1 MKSRLYSPL
10 KLLTLA
16 ALSLLTIVGCANSE
30 NDLSAPEA
38 FEKVKA
44 GELLLVDIRTPGE
57 WRQTGVATDAK
68 TIDMTSKTFGQD
80 LLAAMDGNKDA
91 PVALI
96 CRTGNRTTHTQ
107 RALTKAGFTQVYNV
121 KEGMVGSRAGPGWL
135 QRGLPV
141 DAWTGP

>member
-1 MKSRLYSPL
+1 MKSQLYLPL
-10 KLLTLA
+10 KILMLIA
-16 ALSLLTIVGCANSE
+16 FSLLASVGCANPE

-44 GELLLVDIRTPGE
+44 GELLLVDIRTPEE
-57 WRQTGVATDAK
+57 WRQTGVAAGAK
-68 TIDMTSKTFGQD
+68 TIDMTSKSFGQD

-107 RALTKAGFTQVYNV
+107 RALTKAGLTQVYNV
-121 KEGMVGSRAGPGWL
+121 KEGMAGSFAGPGWL

-141 DAWTGP
+141 ESWTGP